1 MRVCT
6 LASSSKGNSTL
17 IYTSNGAI
25 LVDIGITLC
34 EIERKLEKLRIEPS
48 FISAILITHEH
59 SDHIKGVGAF
69 SRKYGTKIY
78 CHIDASNSLRGKL
91 GKVKDENFIC
101 FSDFPFD
108 ILDFTI
114 QAFKIPHDVP
124 CCVGYNIFWNN
135 KKVSILTDLGYAD
148 ESIVSYLYNSKIVI
162 LEANHDEK
170 KLIANPKYSFMLK
183 QRILGKQGHLSNI
196 ACAKIICELAMNN
209 VTQVLLAHLSEE
221 NNTPQLS
228 FNTVCDYL
236 LASGIEP
243 GVNIK
248 IDVAGAN
255 TMGPIFHIK

>member
-17 IYTSNGAI
+17 IYTVSGAI
-25 LVDIGITLC
+25 LVDIGITLA
-34 EIERKLEKLRIEPS
+34 EIEKKLAKLRIEPEK
-48 FISAILITHEH
+48 ISAVLITHEH

-69 SRKYGTKIY
+69 SRKYNTKIY
-78 CHIDASNSLRGKL
+78 CHIDAATTLRSKL
-91 GKVKDENFIC
+91 GKLKDENFVC
-101 FSDFPFD
+101 FSDFPFE
-108 ILDFTI
+108 INEFKI

-124 CCVGYNIFWNN
+124 CCVGYNIFWNER
-135 KKVSILTDLGYAD
+135 KVSILTDLGYAD
-148 ESIVSYLYNSKIVI
+148 ENIVSYLYNSKIVI
-162 LEANHDEK
+162 LESNHDEK
-170 KLIANPKYSFMLK
+170 KLLNNPKYSFMLK

-196 ACAKIICELAMNN
+196 ACAKVICDLAMNN

-228 FNTVCDYL
+228 YNTVCEYL
-236 LASGIEP
+236 LACGIEP

-255 TMGPIFHIK
+255 TIGPIFHIK